1 MLQKKHLVIVIVVLY
16 LYSVNCGNEKLFI
29 GCDPTKESGE
39 KASSDCPKNSKC
51 VELGSNKENLS
62 TNGLCACMLNFTVN
76 RNYSSTDNSSR
87 YCIELNQTT
96 QAPPTTAKSI
106 ITTVLPTTAAP
117 ATLKT
122 SSTTSAPSPKPQT
135 TKKVEITTPKPSVES
150 PTKTT
155 NDNNDKQH
163 DKQQQN
169 DDVKA
174 VTIPQTHHIL
184 GGIIIPIMIVF
195 AFIGVVYGVRKYD
208 VLERTQNYI
217 RNRRS
222 GGQTH
227 QTRYDGLENDF
238 DDDPL
243 LI

>member
-1 MLQKKHLVIVIVVLY
+1 MLQKKHLVIVILVLY
-16 LYSVNCGNEKLFI
+16 FYSVNCVNEKIFI

-51 VELGSNKENLS
+51 VELGIKENLS
-62 TNGLCACMLNFTVN
+62 TTGLCACMVNFTVN
-76 RNYSSTDNSSR
+76 RNYSSSVNGST
-87 YCIELNQTT
+87 YCIESNQST
-96 QAPPTTAKSI
+96 QAPPTTAKPL
-106 ITTVLPTTAAP
+106 ITTTIKPTAAP
-117 ATLKT
+117 IPLKT
-122 SSTTSAPSPKPQT
+122 SSTTVAPTSLKPQT
-135 TKKVEITTPKPSVES
+135 TKKTELTTPKPSVES

-155 NDNNDKQH
+155 SDNDDKQH
-163 DKQQQN
+163 DKKQQSEE
-169 DDVKA
+169 VKV
-174 VTIPQTHHIL
+174 VTAPQAHHIL

-195 AFIGVVYGVRKYD
+195 AFIGVVYGIRKYD

-217 RNRRS
+217 RSRRS
-222 GGQTH
+222 GGQPH

>member
-1 MLQKKHLVIVIVVLY
+1 MV
-16 LYSVNCGNEKLFI
+16 
-29 GCDPTKESGE
+29 
-39 KASSDCPKNSKC
+39 
-51 VELGSNKENLS
+51 
-62 TNGLCACMLNFTVN
+62 NFTVN

-96 QAPPTTAKSI
+96 QGPPTTAKSI
-106 ITTVLPTTAAP
+106 ITTILPTTVSLV
-117 ATLKT
+117 TLKT
-122 SSTTSAPSPKPQT
+122 SSTTVSAPSPKPQP
-135 TKKVEITTPKPSVES
+135 TKKVEITTPKTSSVES
-150 PTKTT
+150 PTKAT

-163 DKQQQN
+163 DKQQQS

-174 VTIPQTHHIL
+174 ITTTPQTHHIL

-195 AFIGVVYGVRKYD
+195 AFIGVVYGIRKYD

-222 GGQTH
+222 GGQAH